1 MLGKL
6 GFLHVSGPPDQ
17 RLAQLLAAQH
27 GCVARRQLLAAG
39 LSHSQIQT
47 RLARGQLQPIHRG
60 VYTAAGMLGLPLR
73 LEAAALLA
81 CGPAATLARMTAAR
95 LWRLTPPCRA
105 IAVELSLATGERGRT
120 RKGIEIRQ
128 TATLTRKD
136 IRFRHG
142 LPVTS
147 PERSL
152 IDIAAL
158 LTVSTRQ
165 LEQAL
170 DEALGQRLTTLA
182 KLSGRIAAN
191 PTQPG
196 AARLEHLL
204 DVRTTSTITKREAEA
219 RFLELIRRAPEYR
232 RVTWQQMTTD
242 ALELI
247 ADVAATIARRTA

>member
-1 MLGKL
+1 M
-6 GFLHVSGPPDQ
+6 
-17 RLAQLLAAQH
+17 
-27 GCVARRQLLAAG
+27 
-39 LSHSQIQT
+39 
-47 RLARGQLQPIHRG
+47 
-60 VYTAAGMLGLPLR
+60 
-73 LEAAALLA
+73 
-81 CGPAATLARMTAAR
+81 
-95 LWRLTPPCRA
+95 
-105 IAVELSLATGERGRT
+105 
-120 RKGIEIRQ
+120 
-128 TATLTRKD
+128 RKD
-136 IRFRHG
+136 IRFRQG

-158 LTVSTRQ
+158 LTLSTRQ

-219 RFLELIRRAPEYR
+219 RFLELIRRARLPDPQTQAKIDDVFTVDAYWPQARFAIEYDSYQWHVLKTNFDRDRRKDRALQKLNIESR

-242 ALELI
+242 TLELI